1 MSVSVYTTLRCFD
14 LSGVLVVG
22 GGTVGSS
29 ARLVFVNSLD
39 IINESF
45 MVFTHS
51 LYKFEHLLSK

>member
-1 MSVSVYTTLRCFD
+1 MSISINATPRCFD
-14 LSGVLVVG
+14 FSGVLVVSG
-22 GGTVGSS
+22 GRIESS
-29 ARLVFVNSLD
+29 AGLSFVNSLD